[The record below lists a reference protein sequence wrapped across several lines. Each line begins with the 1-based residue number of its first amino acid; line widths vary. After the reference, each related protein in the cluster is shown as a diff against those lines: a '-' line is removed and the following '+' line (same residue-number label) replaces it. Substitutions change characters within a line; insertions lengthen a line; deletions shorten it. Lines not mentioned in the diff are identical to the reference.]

1 MYHQNMLF
9 SEFLRTDEKRS
20 AVTTE
25 EALCQLYKTLYV
37 HQESPGF
44 SKLTSLLQVSLAL
57 LYGIMLRYN
66 INDSLDSL
74 HLFACC

>member
-1 MYHQNMLF
+1 MLF

-44 SKLTSLLQVSLAL
+44 SKLTLLLPVSLAL
-57 LYGIMLRYN
+57 LY
-66 INDSLDSL
+66 
-74 HLFACC
+74 AEV